1 MKDFI
6 NASKDSGNLCREDK
20 MAKSME
26 FKEFTQ
32 NLCSEVEQ
40 ELGEDFRVE
49 VREIKKNNGI
59 VLQGLMIAPETGGVQ
74 NVVPTIYLDDLF
86 KAYRSGMDFAA
97 VVRTLL
103 TVYRKNTL
111 EERIDMEF
119 FRSFEKVRSRIC
131 FRLIGKARNEEL
143 LEDVPHMEFL
153 DLAVCFYYAYQG
165 EPLGE
170 GTILIHNSH
179 MEMWGTCVEELYALA
194 KENTPSLFPWECSSL
209 DEILKGLTGW
219 DICEEDG
226 DSKNGSF
233 GDIPMRVLSNH
244 KRLHGA
250 SCVLYPGLLEE
261 LALMR
266 QSNLYILP
274 SSLHEVIILEDT
286 GREDEEELRQM
297 IAFINATEVAPEEV
311 LSDSLYYYD
320 IEEKRVR
327 IIAA

>member
-1 MKDFI
+1 MKDFT
-6 NASKDSGNLCREDK
+6 NALKDSGNLCIEDK
-20 MAKSME
+20 MTESME

-32 NLCSEVEQ
+32 NICSEVER

-59 VLQGLMIAPETGGVQ
+59 VLQGLMIAPETDGVQ
-74 NVVPTIYLDDLF
+74 NVVPTIYLNDLF
-86 KAYRSGMDFAA
+86 KAYRSGMDFEA
-97 VVRTLL
+97 VIKKLL
-103 TVYRKNTL
+103 TVYWENAPKC
-111 EERIDMEF
+111 IDMEF
-119 FRSFEKVRSRIC
+119 FRSFEKVKSRIC

-153 DLAVCFYYAYQG
+153 DLAICFYYAYQG
-165 EPLGE
+165 EPLRE

-194 KENTPSLFPWECSSL
+194 QENTPSLFPWECSSL

-226 DSKNGSF
+226 DSKNSSF
-233 GDIPMRVLSNH
+233 RDIPMRVLSNQ

-266 QSNLYILP
+266 QRNLYILP
-274 SSLHEVIILEDT
+274 SSLHEVILLEDT

-297 IAFINATEVAPEEV
+297 IAFVNATEVAPVEV